1 MDSLASYSVKKRCNS
16 KFLPCSSISLRLF
29 FFFFKPPYGCIF
41 FFLLTHFLLC
51 EELHRSVKQ
60 IWTLHSCMKSEMPEW
75 KKWIKQI
82 ISYHTSNNLKHRGLK
97 RNNFIW
103 RNQKKKKKRKVY
115 IHDLLPINNNF
126 FFLKRISDH
135 FKTVKEC
142 LYLKA
147 WPLVDCLS
155 IMTRIYS
162 TSNSNEWYWF
172 ISSSVHSPPFAGTIC
187 KRKKYVRTLCLLP
200 HAGCSVVKGK

>member
-1 MDSLASYSVKKRCNS
+1 MDSLASYGVKKRCNS
-16 KFLPCSSISLRLF
+16 KFLPVVQFRYVF
-29 FFFFKPPYGCIF
+29 FFFFKPPYGCI

-103 RNQKKKKKRKVY
+103 RNLKKKKKGKKGY

-126 FFLKRISDH
+126 LSLKEFQS
-135 FKTVKEC
+135 T
-142 LYLKA
+142 LKQ
-147 WPLVDCLS
+147 
-155 IMTRIYS
+155 
-162 TSNSNEWYWF
+162 
-172 ISSSVHSPPFAGTIC
+172 
-187 KRKKYVRTLCLLP
+187 
-200 HAGCSVVKGK
+200 